1 VNYPSADRWPI
12 VFEHLMK
19 YTQGVTCP
27 TLECSIQTER
37 YEESRR
43 ELLSVLDCVC
53 VHFEEPGVTLST
65 GRSDHFILAAA
76 GAYQLSAELY
86 RTPTRWTEIEACP
99 DR

>member
-1 VNYPSADRWPI
+1 VEYPA
-12 VFEHLMK
+12 E
-19 YTQGVTCP
+19 VTCP
-27 TLECSIQTER
+27 TLVVFEQTER
-37 YEESRR
+37 YRESRK
-43 ELLSVLDCVC
+43 ELLSGLNCVC

-86 RTPTRWTEIEACP
+86 RTPTRWTEIEARP